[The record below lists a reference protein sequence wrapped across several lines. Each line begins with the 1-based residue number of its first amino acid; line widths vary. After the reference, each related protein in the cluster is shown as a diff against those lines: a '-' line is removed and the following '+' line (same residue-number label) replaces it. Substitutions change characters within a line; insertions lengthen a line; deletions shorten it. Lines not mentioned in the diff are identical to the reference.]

1 MICRLGE
8 AVTGYWDAG
17 TLTVLRALRSRVDR
31 DGLVIGIAAVFAG
44 TTVLLTVLAFVY
56 QPFLLLLAVPFG
68 IATYLLW
75 YHASGRLRDRV
86 RRTME
91 SGPGR
96 REPNAASRGPRD
108 FQGFGP
114 GRRTAG
120 PGSERRA
127 GRRRRASTRGQR
139 ATDGRGRG
147 RADPRRDPNE
157 PTLAEA
163 YRTLGLDPDADDAEV
178 RAAYRERVKAVHPD
192 TDSGDEEQFK
202 RVNRA
207 YERLTE

>member
-1 MICRLGE
+1 M
-8 AVTGYWDAG
+8 
-17 TLTVLRALRSRVDR
+17 DR

-75 YHASGRLRDRV
+75 YHASGRLRDRL
-86 RRTME
+86 RRTVE
-91 SGPGR
+91 AGPGSGPGR
-96 REPNAASRGPRD
+96 RGPNAASRGPRD

-114 GRRTAG
+114 GRRAAG
-120 PGSERRA
+120 AENGRRA
-127 GRRRRASTRGQR
+127 GGNRRASGRGQR
-139 ATDGRGRG
+139 AAGGRGRRTAG
-147 RADPRRDPNE
+147 PRRDPNE

-163 YRTLGLDPDADDAEV
+163 YRTLGLDPDADEADV